1 MNNSDSSV
9 STRNHL
15 EELLAKVLGSPPH
28 SKARAKN
35 LSHLIRY
42 LQHLPGIR
50 KVNHQDYLLALNQT
64 WEWLSREI
72 DKFQRSNTGSLED
85 ELVKWINGYLYWR
98 IHDLY
103 FPQKTTPLV
112 QSLDTPVSDTDI
124 TYLDLLSEDGFIEM
138 QLSSLDRYIEKLQQQ
153 ENQSIVHQLE
163 VWIALDPEGEL
174 QGSAPKG
181 CPGCNCQILSGK
193 LLLQDPPDSLTKIAL
208 ELEIPYQTL
217 VSHWKR
223 NCLKLLQNK
232 AKNLEYDN

>member
-9 STRNHL
+9 SLKPDL
-15 EELLAKVLGSPPH
+15 EELLTKVLHSPPH

-35 LSHLIRY
+35 LTHLILY

-103 FPQKTTPLV
+103 FPQKNTPLV

-153 ENQSIVHQLE
+153 ENQSIVHQIE
-163 VWIALDPEGEL
+163 AWIALDPEAEL
-174 QGSAPKG
+174 QSCFPKG
-181 CPGCNCQILSGK
+181 CPGCNCQILSEK
-193 LLLQDPPDSLTKIAL
+193 LLIQDPPDSLTKIAS
-208 ELEIPYQTL
+208 ELKIPYQTL